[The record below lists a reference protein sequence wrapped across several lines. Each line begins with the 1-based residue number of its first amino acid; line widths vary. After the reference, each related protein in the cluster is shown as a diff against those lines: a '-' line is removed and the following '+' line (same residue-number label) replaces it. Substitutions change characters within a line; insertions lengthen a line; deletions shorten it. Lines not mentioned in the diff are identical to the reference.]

1 MFQMAGVFLDVWHS
15 LVLVFDLGNSGHGH
29 LEVFIS
35 WRVLGGVFLA
45 AGVFFLAAGI
55 LVLRFGV
62 YIARGVFFEDV
73 AWLGKC
79 RDLVV
84 FLVGCLVIVE

>member
-1 MFQMAGVFLDVWHS
+1 M
-15 LVLVFDLGNSGHGH
+15 VLVFDLGNSGHGH

-62 YIARGVFFEDV
+62 CIARGVFFKDF

-79 RDLVV
+79 VDLLV
-84 FLVGCLVIVE
+84 FLADYLVIVGLGTIQL